1 MMENWMQSFSLVK
14 NKEVEQQQQTLDTE
28 TGNKFKVYIE
38 RDVQNITMTLQRQL
52 TLFRFIA

>member
-1 MMENWMQSFSLVK
+1 MENWMQSFSLVK

-38 RDVQNITMTLQRQL
+38 RDVQNITMTLQQQL